1 MVQTTYQNKMN
12 SLIND
17 GVGTSQPSNLA
28 PDEAST
34 VPSGSGK
41 EIVEEGSHR
50 QGKETVAEEASEA
63 VTGIQTVPEQS
74 SSPGDGQESLEE
86 GAQRQGKESVAEE
99 ASTAVGNI
107 QTTPNQSSSPG
118 DGCESPVKRSHR
130 PGKEPIDEESSE
142 AIGNKQ
148 VAPTQSSYTIFIFC
162 RSKKVPMVE
171 MEKPEL
177 AAVDNLQMNFELG
190 WDDQNPYS
198 HGYGMC
204 SLCGALARCRPIPIS
219 EAREQTLECLRD
231 FWEWLLDFGVLPV

>member
-1 MVQTTYQNKMN
+1 M
-12 SLIND
+12 
-17 GVGTSQPSNLA
+17 A

-41 EIVEEGSHR
+41 EKEGSQR
-50 QGKETVAEEASEA
+50 QGQETVAVEASEA

-74 SSPGDGQESLEE
+74 SSSGDGQESLEE

-107 QTTPNQSSSPG
+107 QTTPKQSSSPG
-118 DGCESPVKRSHR
+118 NGCESPVKRSHR

-142 AIGNKQ
+142 AIGKKQ
-148 VAPTQSSYTIFIFC
+148 VAPKQSSYTSDNDTEGVEEGFC
-162 RSKKVPMVE
+162 RCKKVPMVE
-171 MEKPEL
+171 MEKPKL

-204 SLCGALARCRPIPIS
+204 SLCYALARCRPIPIS
-219 EAREQTLECLRD
+219 EAREQTLEWLRD
-231 FWEWLLDFGVLPV
+231 FWECLLEFGVLPV